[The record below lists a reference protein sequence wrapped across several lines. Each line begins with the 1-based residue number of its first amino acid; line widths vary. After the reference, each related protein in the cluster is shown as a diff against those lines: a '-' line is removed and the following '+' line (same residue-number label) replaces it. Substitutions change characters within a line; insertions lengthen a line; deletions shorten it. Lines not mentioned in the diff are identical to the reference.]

1 LLPYFHI
8 MKYSAH
14 IGILFCG
21 ILFIA
26 AYYPWIYIESL
37 RIEVSGVGAQI
48 KTVFGKPALMN
59 FYLMPL
65 LVLLFIIPKLW
76 AKKINPFIGAINFAW
91 ALRNFLLLSTCRNG
105 ECPEQKIALYIYFL
119 AAIVILVMTVLPND
133 FQSQRSKVKSYK

>member
-1 LLPYFHI
+1 

-21 ILFIA
+21 ILILT
-26 AYYPWIYIESL
+26 AYHPWIYIESL
-37 RIEVSGVGAQI
+37 KIEVSGVGAQI

-59 FYLMPL
+59 FYLTPL

-76 AKKINPFIGAINFAW
+76 AKKINPFVGAINFAW

-119 AAIVILVMTVLPND
+119 AAIVILVMTVLPSD
-133 FQSQRSKVKSYK
+133 SQSQRSKVSSYK

>member
-1 LLPYFHI
+1 

-37 RIEVSGVGAQI
+37 WIEVSGLGAQI

-133 FQSQRSKVKSYK
+133 FQSQRSKVKSIK